1 MIGATLQ
8 NYRILEK
15 IGAGGQGTVYKA
27 LDTKLGRTVVVKV
40 LPPELTVK
48 EANLK
53 RFEREARLAS
63 ALDHPNICTI
73 FDLNEV
79 GGVHFIS
86 MQYVEGRNVRQL
98 VAGRPLELRDAVK
111 IAIQVIDAL
120 ASAHARGIIHRDV
133 KAGNVMVTDTGQVKV
148 LDFGLAK
155 LLDEDAAR
163 TSGIHHTELTEI
175 GVPYGTATY
184 AAPEQARGDRVDS
197 RADIFST
204 GVLLYEMLTGT
215 WPFQGKTSI
224 DVRHAVLHD
233 APRPIAEMRG
243 DAVPARLQQILD
255 RAMAKEPRDR
265 YQKIKEMGDDLRE
278 VLREIS
284 TNGEDSRLVEGA
296 STLAPRHLATP
307 GPVARAMRWL
317 RTITGA
323 TEPPTSSANLPA
335 STSVPREI
343 HETPLTSMG
352 DTDRK
357 SVAILPFKNL
367 SKDPASAFY
376 EFSLADAVI
385 TELARVRSLV
395 VRPSSSIIKYQDQLI
410 DPRDAGRELSVNA
423 VLAAGFLRAGERM
436 RVTAQLLNVATG
448 DILWSDRIDSD
459 AQDIITVQDTIA
471 QRIVDGLR
479 LELGTEEKAELAA
492 HATTNAEAYEEYLR
506 GRDLMGRYIYHT
518 LANEDVEAAIGHF
531 RRAIQLDPQFAL
543 AHCALGGCYANRVIK
558 CMGDADDYVH
568 AQDAFDKG
576 LKLDPKNLEARMHM
590 VFLHLARGEK
600 RQARALVARLR
611 RDAPNDVGVHFVS
624 SYLYR
629 LDGEYDRSL
638 RSLSRM
644 LRLNP
649 AERIVVSYNRAR
661 IFMYQGRYKDAML
674 ELDQG
679 AEVEPDHP
687 LLRTFRATTLFRSGQ
702 PEAAVKL
709 LQEVLESHPE
719 MDGIRPH
726 LAMALS
732 ALGRHEEAL
741 AQLTE
746 RVHEIAEA
754 DHDVPYWLASAY
766 AMEGMADEAF
776 EWLER
781 AINLGNEN
789 KPWFE
794 SNPIWETLR
803 SDPRFT
809 QLMQRIEQGRE
820 RGGGGS
826 TGNEQR

>member
-15 IGAGGQGTVYKA
+15 LGAGGQGTVYKA

-120 ASAHARGIIHRDV
+120 ASAHARGIIHRDI

-204 GVLLYEMLTGT
+204 GVLIYEMLTGT

-243 DAVPARLQQILD
+243 DAIPARLQQILD

-284 TNGEDSRLVEGA
+284 TNGEDSQLVEGA

-323 TEPPTSSANLPA
+323 TETPTSSANLPA

-395 VRPSSSIIKYQDQLI
+395 VRPSSAIIKYQDQAI

-436 RVTAQLLNVATG
+436 RVTAQLLDVATG

-459 AQDIITVQDTIA
+459 AQDIISVQDTIA

-479 LELGTEEKAELAA
+479 LELGTEERADLAA

-506 GRDLMGRYIYHT
+506 GRDRMGRYIYHT

-531 RRAIQLDPQFAL
+531 RRAIQLDPNFAL
-543 AHCALGGCYANRVIK
+543 AYCALGGCYANRVIK

-590 VFLHLARGEK
+590 VFLYLARGEK
-600 RQARALVARLR
+600 KQARALVARLR

-702 PEAAVKL
+702 PEAAIKL
-709 LQEVLESHPE
+709 LQEVLDSHPE

-732 ALGRHEEAL
+732 ALGRHEEAR

-766 AMEGMADEAF
+766 AMEGMYDEAF

-781 AINLGNEN
+781 AISLGNEN

-794 SNPIWETLR
+794 SNPIWEPLR

-809 QLMQRIEQGRE
+809 VLMHRIEQGRE
-820 RGGGGS
+820 RGGGAS
-826 TGNEQR
+826 TGNDRQ